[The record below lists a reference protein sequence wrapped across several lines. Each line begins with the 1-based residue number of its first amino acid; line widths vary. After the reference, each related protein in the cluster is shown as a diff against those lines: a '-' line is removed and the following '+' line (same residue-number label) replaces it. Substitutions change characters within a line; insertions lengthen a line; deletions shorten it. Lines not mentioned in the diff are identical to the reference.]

1 MEYENF
7 FINFNN
13 NGTIIILIM
22 YSTVNAL
29 LVPLL
34 LHLNIVDAQ
43 SSPFIAEFEK
53 IVVTWIT
60 FGCLSFGRIHFSS
73 VLKQKCWGKMRNVG
87 NSITGGFKFKVTMG
101 SVFPKEPNN
110 WSQNFSKGLSL
121 NLFLV
126 CRESLKRPSSWI
138 KMLSL
143 GVFMGLNQGII
154 FVTDCKNLLNDHGK
168 NFWIWILWIKK
179 IG

>member
-60 FGCLSFGRIHFSS
+60 FGCLSFGRNHFSS
-73 VLKQKCWGKMRNVG
+73 VLKQKC
-87 NSITGGFKFKVTMG
+87 
-101 SVFPKEPNN
+101 
-110 WSQNFSKGLSL
+110 
-121 NLFLV
+121 
-126 CRESLKRPSSWI
+126 
-138 KMLSL
+138 
-143 GVFMGLNQGII
+143 
-154 FVTDCKNLLNDHGK
+154 
-168 NFWIWILWIKK
+168 
-179 IG
+179 